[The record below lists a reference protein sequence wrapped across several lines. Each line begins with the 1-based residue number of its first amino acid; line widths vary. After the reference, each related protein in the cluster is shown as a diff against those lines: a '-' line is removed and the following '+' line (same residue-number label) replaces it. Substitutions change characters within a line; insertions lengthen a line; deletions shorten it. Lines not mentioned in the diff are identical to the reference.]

1 MFLMIELRF
10 HFARMSKSRSKR
22 KSKSKSKSKRK
33 NEAHNYLN
41 RRFRD
46 QSKYWPA

>member
-10 HFARMSKSRSKR
+10 HLARMS

-33 NEAHNYLN
+33 IQPRNSLN
-41 RRFRD
+41 RRFSG
-46 QSKYWPA
+46 QSKYWPV

>member
-10 HFARMSKSRSKR
+10 HFARMSKSRS